1 METKLNWKK
10 GFLKET
16 YEIYSD
22 GVLVGTLKENIWK
35 QKAYGELNGQK
46 IIFQTNGFFK
56 QETQIIDPVFNLQI
70 GKITY
75 NSWMTKAAIEYGN
88 KIANWKCDNVL
99 NTRWSIIDSEAI
111 QIHYQGSS
119 LKGSIINQSQDGL
132 LLLTGLY
139 ITNHYWQI
147 SMVVIIAILI
157 PIITAIH

>member
-1 METKLNWKK
+1 METQLNWTK
-10 GFLKET
+10 GIFKET

-22 GVLVGTLKENIWK
+22 GALVGTLKENIWK

-56 QETQIIDPVFNLQI
+56 QEIQIIDPVSNLII

-75 NSWMTKAAIEYGN
+75 NAWMTKATIEYGN
-88 KIANWKCDNVL
+88 KIANWKCDNVW
-99 NTRWSIIDSEAI
+99 NTKWSIIDSEAVQI
-111 QIHYQGSS
+111 QYQGSS

-139 ITNHYWQI
+139 ITNHYWLI
-147 SMVVIIAILI
+147 SMVVIVAILI
-157 PIITAIH
+157 PIITVIH